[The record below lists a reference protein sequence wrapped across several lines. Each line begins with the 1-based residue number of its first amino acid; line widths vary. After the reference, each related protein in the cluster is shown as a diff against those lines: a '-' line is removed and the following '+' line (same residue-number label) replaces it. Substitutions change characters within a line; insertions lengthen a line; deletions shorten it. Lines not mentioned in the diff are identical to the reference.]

1 MNMTDN
7 NNKPFELVITGDMLF
22 DILLKMAKRK
32 DMVYLSEGIKIGLE
46 RDFWDVIL
54 EWKLI
59 NDRLERLEGGINNL
73 MINWISIHDNR
84 ESLKTGH
91 YE

>member
-46 RDFWDVIL
+46 RDF
-54 EWKLI
+54 
-59 NDRLERLEGGINNL
+59 
-73 MINWISIHDNR
+73 
-84 ESLKTGH
+84 
-91 YE
+91 